1 MEAREFFRKTNE
13 ICKDNDCHVCPIC
26 EHCSDGIFIS
36 ADDAEELVAIV
47 EGYQREREGVTI
59 MDTKKAIAIMRDGT
73 NAKNYSEAKEA
84 KQIAVRAM
92 EKQIPQKPVYTCNR
106 EIIHCPSCDYDL
118 MGGVGN
124 DEEIIHCWNCGQKL
138 DW

>member
-1 MEAREFFRKTNE
+1 MKPETAIERLELHNWGYVKETTDAINE
-13 ICKDNDCHVCPIC
+13 
-26 EHCSDGIFIS
+26 GI
-36 ADDAEELVAIV
+36 AAL
-47 EGYQREREGVTI
+47 
-59 MDTKKAIAIMRDGT
+59 
-73 NAKNYSEAKEA
+73 
-84 KQIAVRAM
+84 